1 MSTKN
6 KNLSIYDI
14 NKLPNASNFK
24 IGIVVSNWNK
34 EITEN
39 LYSGTFNTLLECN
52 VTKNNITRLDVP
64 GSFELVYACKKLIL
78 TNDFD
83 AIIAVGCIIRGET
96 DHFKFISKSVSKG
109 ITDLNVI
116 YNTPV
121 VLCVLTDDVIQQSLA
136 RSGGE
141 LGNKGVEAAITAIKL
156 AQIKL
161 NYT

>member
-1 MSTKN
+1 MIHT
-6 KNLSIYDI
+6 
-14 NKLPNASNFK
+14 
-24 IGIVVSNWNK
+24 
-34 EITEN
+34 
-39 LYSGTFNTLLECN
+39 
-52 VTKNNITRLDVP
+52 NN
-64 GSFELVYACKKLIL
+64 
-78 TNDFD
+78 
-83 AIIAVGCIIRGET
+83 
-96 DHFKFISKSVSKG
+96 HFKFISKSVSKG